1 MNERYEETH
10 VFFGGDQ
17 PVLFLH
23 EYRDRHV
30 DFHFPLVFSLDVAE
44 KSHECLAASKK
55 ETWKM

>member
-55 ETWKM
+55 ET